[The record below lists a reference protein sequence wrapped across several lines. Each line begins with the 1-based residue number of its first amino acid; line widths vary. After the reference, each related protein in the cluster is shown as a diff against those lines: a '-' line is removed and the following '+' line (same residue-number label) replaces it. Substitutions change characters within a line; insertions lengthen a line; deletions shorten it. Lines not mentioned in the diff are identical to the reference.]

1 MPSSSAKYLISTIYL
16 CMTRKGG
23 DFMGL
28 EDEVNRMIWEGSPV
42 PAGCNPTVRNSRFPE
57 VVGRT
62 RFNSALEIADPA
74 TDPVA
79 FKSASRMIAGE

>member
-1 MPSSSAKYLISTIYL
+1 MFEGIPSHQPQVLPIGNYW
-16 CMTRKGG
+16 KGG

-28 EDEVNRMIWEGSPV
+28 EDEINRMIWEGSPV
-42 PAGCNPTVRNSRFPE
+42 ECSPTVKNSRFPE

-62 RFNSALEIADPA
+62 RFDTALELLADPA
-74 TDPVA
+74 SDPVT